1 VFFSSST
8 FSGGTSSSTAGTTSK
23 SSATIVSTSSSSST
37 TSSSAT
43 TSAST
48 SSNSSTSASSSSSSS
63 SASSSS
69 SSSSSPDPTNYLY
82 TKQAGDHLQVFSI
95 EQTNYYGDATLFKYG
110 NFEILIDGGNQ
121 YSATQLK
128 DYLSTYCTDH
138 VLDVVVLTHS
148 HSDHYG
154 GFTYGTT
161 AASKGG
167 TLADAGITSV
177 GHFVDSGWDNNS
189 YWTSLK
195 NHYVTLGATDETIL
209 SLIENNIYDSIWN
222 IAPSCSI
229 QWLYSSTYTAS
240 TKNSSSSNN
249 NSVLCDLKF
258 GTYEWVMMGDAQD
271 IEVNSML
278 SYYSSKTFVKSGDSV
293 VFKACHHCSG
303 TTESGNT
310 SELMNFLSPKFGF
323 TSSGIIA
330 CNSASMGV
338 AINNDPTGPAD
349 TPSTAQHPFKNAATA
364 ITNKTGAANFFW
376 NGTAGTI
383 DMSLDENF
391 SSFKMAGEGR
401 KYGYGYKMNGSL
413 VDSASEKST
422 PLFSTK
428 WATTSA
434 FAIGSGGTL

>member
-1 VFFSSST
+1 
-8 FSGGTSSSTAGTTSK
+8 
-23 SSATIVSTSSSSST
+23 
-37 TSSSAT
+37 
-43 TSAST
+43 
-48 SSNSSTSASSSSSSS
+48 
-63 SASSSS
+63 
-69 SSSSSPDPTNYLY
+69 
-82 TKQAGDHLQVFSI
+82 LQVFSI

-110 NFEILIDGGNQ
+110 NFEILIDGGNL

-154 GFTYGTT
+154 GFTNGKTS
-161 AASKGG
+161 ASNGG

-189 YWTSLK
+189 SWTSLK
-195 NHYVTLGATDETIL
+195 NHYVTLGATDQTIL
-209 SLIENNIYDSIWN
+209 SLTQNNIYDSVWN

-240 TKNSSSSNN
+240 TKTSSSSNN

-278 SYYSSKTFVKSGDSV
+278 SYYSSKTFVKSGDNV

-310 SELMNFLSPKFGF
+310 SALINFLNPKYGF
-323 TSSGIIA
+323 TSSGIIP
-330 CNSASMGV
+330 CNSAS
-338 AINNDPTGPAD
+338 TGEKAYSDTVLGPVD
-349 TPSTAQHPFKNAATA
+349 TPATAQHPYKNAATA

-383 DMSLDENF
+383 CMSLNEAF
-391 SSFKMAGEGR
+391 SSFSMVGEGR
-401 KYGYGYKMNGSL
+401 KYGYGYNMSGSL
-413 VDSASEKST
+413 VDPASEKST

-428 WATTSA
+428 WATTGA
-434 FAIGSGGTL
+434 FAIGGGGTL